1 MNKTLRNV
9 LIIVGVLV
17 ILAVVA
23 NKMGW
28 VGKGK
33 TTQVAVT
40 KVSQANIVETVS
52 ASGKIQPE
60 VEVKLSPEVSGEI
73 VELTVKEGDVVKKG
87 QLLCRIKPDILA
99 SGYER
104 TVASY
109 NAQKSSV
116 ASSQQQLLQSEANF
130 KNIEARFRRNEK
142 LFRDKVISAAEYD
155 AAKAEYTSARASLE
169 AAKQAV
175 VGAKFGLQQSGAVVK
190 EASDNLA
197 RTSIYA
203 PVDGVVSKL
212 SIEKGE
218 RVVGTAQMS
227 GTEIMTIANL
237 NSMEVNVDVNEN
249 DINRLSLGDTAII
262 EVDAFLDKKFKGI
275 VTEIAS
281 SANVVGASADQ
292 VTNFAVK
299 IRILPESYETLKN
312 KGLTNS
318 PFRPGLSATVDIQ
331 TEKTLGLTIP
341 IQSVT
346 VREEDKKEET
356 DSKVDKPKADDKDDK
371 KEKNKVKAKEYVFV
385 VENGKVKQV
394 EVKTGIQDDQNI
406 LIVSGLKAGQ
416 QVVSAPYSAISKTL
430 KDKMEV
436 EVVEKSKLFSTDKK
450 D

>member
-9 LIIVGVLV
+9 LIIVGVLLV
-17 ILAVVA
+17 LAVVA

-28 VGKGK
+28 IGKGK

-40 KVSQANIVETVS
+40 QVAQKNIVETVS

-130 KNIEARFRRNEK
+130 KNIEARFHRNET
-142 LFRDKVISAAEYD
+142 LFKDKVISAAEYD

-175 VGAKFGLQQSGAVVK
+175 IGSKYGLAQSGAVVK

-212 SIEKGE
+212 SVEKGE

-281 SANVVGASADQ
+281 SANVVGSSADQ

-299 IRILPESYETLKN
+299 VRILPESYETLNN

-346 VREEDKKEET
+346 VREDEKEAE
-356 DSKVDKPKADDKDDK
+356 SKTEKPKTESTDTK
-371 KEKNKVKAKEYVFV
+371 KEKNKPKSKEFVFV

-406 LIVSGLKAGQ
+406 LIVSGLKVGQ

-430 KDKMEV
+430 KDKMEI
-436 EVVEKSKLFSTDKK
+436 EVVEKSKLFSAEKK

>member
-9 LIIVGVLV
+9 LIVVGILVVLAIVG
-17 ILAVVA
+17 

-28 VGKGK
+28 IGKSK
-33 TTQVAVT
+33 TVQVAVT
-40 KVSQANIVETVS
+40 KSENKNIIETVS

-60 VEVKLSPEVSGEI
+60 IEVKLSPEVSGEI
-73 VELTVKEGDVVKKG
+73 VELTVKEGDVVRKG
-87 QLLCRIKPDILA
+87 QLLCRIKPDILV
-99 SGYER
+99 SGYDR
-104 TVASY
+104 AVASY
-109 NAQKSSV
+109 NAQKASV
-116 ASSQQQLLQSEANF
+116 AGSQQQLAQSQANF
-130 KNIEARFRRNEK
+130 KNVEAKFQRSEK
-142 LFRDKVISAAEYD
+142 LYKDKVISASEFDAARAEYL
-155 AAKAEYTSARASLE
+155 SARASLE
-169 AAKQAV
+169 GARQNV
-175 VGAKFGLQQSGAVVK
+175 VGSKFGLQQSGATVK
-190 EASDNLA
+190 EASDNLS
-197 RTSIYA
+197 RTNIYS

-212 SIEKGE
+212 SIEQGE

-281 SANVVGASADQ
+281 SASVVGTSADQ

-299 IRILPESYETLKN
+299 VRILQDSYSGLKN
-312 KGLTNS
+312 KGETNS

-331 TEKTLGLTIP
+331 TAKTKGLVVP

-346 VREEDKKEET
+346 VREEEKQNDSTVDGPKNEE
-356 DSKVDKPKADDKDDK
+356 DDKLKD
-371 KEKNKVKAKEYVFV
+371 KNKPKAKEYVFV
-385 VENGKVKQV
+385 IDGNKVKQV

-406 LIVSGLKAGQ
+406 IIISGLKAGQ
-416 QVVSAPYSAISKTL
+416 KVVSAPYAAISKTL

-436 EVVEKSKLFSTDKK
+436 EVVDKSKLFTVEKK
-450 D
+450 

>member
-9 LIIVGVLV
+9 LIGVGALV
-17 ILAVVA
+17 ILAIVA

-28 VGKGK
+28 IGKSK
-33 TTQVAVT
+33 AVQVAVT
-40 KVSQANIVETVS
+40 KAENKNIIETVS

-60 VEVKLSPEVSGEI
+60 IEVKLSPEVSGEI
-73 VELTVKEGDVVKKG
+73 VELNVREGDVVKKG
-87 QLLCRIKPDILA
+87 QLLCRIKPDILV

-109 NAQKSSV
+109 NAQKATV
-116 ASSQQQLLQSEANF
+116 AGSQQQLIQSEANF
-130 KNIEARFRRNEK
+130 KNIEARYKRNEK
-142 LFRDKVISAAEYD
+142 LFKDKVISASEFD
-155 AAKAEYTSARASLE
+155 GAKAEYLSAKASLE
-169 AAKQAV
+169 SARQGV

-190 EASDNLA
+190 EASDNLS
-197 RTSIYA
+197 RTNIYA

-249 DINRLSLGDTAII
+249 DINRLTLGDTAVI
-262 EVDAFLDKKFKGI
+262 EVDAFLDQKFKGI

-281 SANVVGASADQ
+281 SANVVGTSADQ

-299 IRILPESYETLKN
+299 VRILTDSYVDN
-312 KGLTNS
+312 KGAKL
-318 PFRPGLSATVDIQ
+318 PPLRPGLSATVDIQ
-331 TEKTLGLTIP
+331 TEKTYGLVVP

-346 VREEDKKEET
+346 IREEE
-356 DSKVDKPKADDKDDK
+356 KVKDDK
-371 KEKNKVKAKEYVFV
+371 VDGPKKDEADDAKKDKNKPKAKEYVFV
-385 VENGKVKQV
+385 VEAGKVKQI
-394 EVKTGIQDDQNI
+394 EVKTGIQDDLNI
-406 LIVSGLKAGQ
+406 TILSGLKAGQ
-416 QVVSAPYSAISKTL
+416 QVVSAPYAAISKTL

-436 EVVEKSKLFSTDKK
+436 EVVEKSKLFTTDKK
-450 D
+450 E

>member
-9 LIIVGVLV
+9 LIAVVVLV

-28 VGKGK
+28 IGKSK

-40 KVSQANIVETVS
+40 KVEQKSIIETVS

-60 VEVKLSPEVSGEI
+60 IEVKLSPEVSGEI
-73 VELTVKEGDVVKKG
+73 VELNVKEGDVVKKG
-87 QLLCRIKPDILA
+87 QLLCKIKPDILA

-109 NAQKSSV
+109 NAQKATV
-116 ASSQQQLLQSEANF
+116 ASSQQQLIQSEANF
-130 KNIEARFRRNEK
+130 KNIEARYKRNES
-142 LFRDKVISAAEYD
+142 LFKDKVISASEFDAARAEYLS
-155 AAKAEYTSARASLE
+155 AKANLESARQS
-169 AAKQAV
+169 V

-190 EASDNLA
+190 EAGDNLA
-197 RTSIYA
+197 RTNIYA
-203 PVDGVVSKL
+203 PVDGIVSKL

-249 DINRLSLGDTAII
+249 DINRLSLGDTAVI

-281 SANVVGASADQ
+281 SANVVGTSADQ

-299 IRILPESYETLKN
+299 VRILAESYGDLGGKDG
-312 KGLTNS
+312 KSS

-331 TEKTLGLTIP
+331 TERTAGLIVP

-346 VREEDKKEET
+346 IREDEKAKDAVEDKAPNAASDE
-356 DSKVDKPKADDKDDK
+356 K
-371 KEKNKVKAKEYVFV
+371 KEKAKPKAKEYVFI
-385 VENGKVKQV
+385 VEAGKVKQV
-394 EVKTGIQDDQNI
+394 QVTTGIQDDLNI
-406 LIVSGLKAGQ
+406 IILSGLKAGQ
-416 QVVSAPYSAISKTL
+416 EVVSAPYAAISKTL

-436 EVVEKSKLFSTDKK
+436 EVVDKTKLFTTDKK

>member
-17 ILAVVA
+17 VLAIVA

-28 VGKGK
+28 IGKSK

-40 KVSQANIVETVS
+40 KAENKSIIETVS

-73 VELTVKEGDVVKKG
+73 VELTVKEGDAVKKG
-87 QLLCRIKPDILA
+87 QLLCRIKPDILL
-99 SGYER
+99 SGYDR

-109 NAQKSSV
+109 NAQKAAV
-116 ASSQQQLLQSEANF
+116 ASAQQQIVQAEANF
-130 KNIEARFRRNEK
+130 KNIEARFKRNQTLYK
-142 LFRDKVISAAEYD
+142 DKVISASEFDAAQAEYLT
-155 AAKAEYTSARASLE
+155 AKSNLE
-169 AAKQAV
+169 SAKQSLI
-175 VGAKFGLQQSGAVVK
+175 GAKFGLEQSGAGVK

-197 RTSIYA
+197 RTNIYA

-212 SIEKGE
+212 SVEQGE

-249 DINRLSLGDTAII
+249 DINRLSIGDTAII

-281 SANVVGASADQ
+281 SANIVGTSADQ

-299 IRILPESYETLKN
+299 VRILPISYEDLAN
-312 KGLTNS
+312 KGKTNS

-331 TEKTLGLTIP
+331 TEKKSGLVVP

-346 VREEDKKEET
+346 VREEEKPKDA
-356 DSKVDKPKADDKDDK
+356 KVDGPAADDSSDDK
-371 KEKNKVKAKEYVFV
+371 KEKTKPLAKEYVFI
-385 VENGKVKQV
+385 VEAGKVKQV

-406 LIVSGLKAGQ
+406 IILSGLKLGQ
-416 QVVSAPYSAISKTL
+416 QVVSAPYAAISKTL
-430 KDKMEV
+430 KDKDVV
-436 EVVEKSKLFSTDKK
+436 EVVDKSKLFTSETK
-450 D
+450 

>member
-9 LIIVGVLV
+9 LIIVGALVVLAIV
-17 ILAVVA
+17 S

-28 VGKGK
+28 IGKSK
-33 TTQVAVT
+33 TVKVAVT
-40 KVSQANIVETVS
+40 KAEQKNITETVS

-73 VELTVKEGDVVKKG
+73 VELNVKEGDVVKKG
-87 QLLCRIKPDILA
+87 QLLCRIKPDILV

-109 NAQKSSV
+109 NAQKATV
-116 ASSQQQLLQSEANF
+116 ASAQQQLLQSEANF
-130 KNIEARFRRNEK
+130 KNIEARYKRNEK
-142 LFRDKVISAAEYD
+142 LFKDKVISVAEFD
-155 AAKAEYTSARASLE
+155 AAKAEYASAKASLE
-169 AAKQAV
+169 SARQSV
-175 VGAKFGLQQSGAVVK
+175 VGAKFGLEQSGAVVK

-197 RTSIYA
+197 RTNIYA

-212 SIEKGE
+212 SVEKGE

-249 DINRLSLGDTAII
+249 DINRLSIGDTAVI
-262 EVDAFLDKKFKGI
+262 EVDAFLDQKFKGI

-281 SANVVGASADQ
+281 SANVVGTSADQ

-299 IRILPESYETLKN
+299 VRVLYDDKTAKLPPL
-312 KGLTNS
+312 
-318 PFRPGLSATVDIQ
+318 RPGLSATVDIQ
-331 TEKTLGLTIP
+331 TEKTNGLVVP

-346 VREEDKKEET
+346 VREEENAKNAD
-356 DSKVDKPKADDKDDK
+356 VDKPKKDDSNDDK
-371 KEKNKVKAKEYVFV
+371 KDKNKPKAKEYVFV
-385 VENGKVKQV
+385 VDAGKVKQV

-406 LIVSGLKAGQ
+406 IILSGLKAGQ
-416 QVVSAPYSAISKTL
+416 QVVSAPYAAISKTL

-436 EVVEKSKLFSTDKK
+436 EVVDKSKLFVTDKK
-450 D
+450 E

>member
-9 LIIVGVLV
+9 LIAVVILV

-28 VGKGK
+28 IGKSK
-33 TTQVAVT
+33 TIQVAVT
-40 KVSQANIVETVS
+40 KVEQKSIIETVS

-60 VEVKLSPEVSGEI
+60 MEVKLSPEVSGEI
-73 VELTVKEGDVVKKG
+73 VELTVKEGDAVKKG
-87 QLLCRIKPDILA
+87 QLLCRIKPDILV

-109 NAQKSSV
+109 NAQKATV
-116 ASSQQQLLQSEANF
+116 ASSQQQLIQSEANF
-130 KNIEARFRRNEK
+130 KNIEARFKRNES
-142 LFRDKVISAAEYD
+142 LFKDKVISASEFDAARAEYLS
-155 AAKAEYTSARASLE
+155 AKANLESARQS
-169 AAKQAV
+169 V

-203 PVDGVVSKL
+203 PVDGIVSKL
-212 SIEKGE
+212 LIEKGE

-281 SANVVGASADQ
+281 SANVVGTSADQ

-299 IRILPESYETLKN
+299 VRIIAESYGDLGGKD
-312 KGLTNS
+312 GRIS

-331 TEKTLGLTIP
+331 TERKAGLIVP

-346 VREEDKKEET
+346 IREEEK
-356 DSKVDKPKADDKDDK
+356 SKSAVENKGPNVAADEK
-371 KEKNKVKAKEYVFV
+371 KEKAKPKAKEYVFV
-385 VENGKVKQV
+385 VEAGKVKQV
-394 EVKTGIQDDQNI
+394 QVTTGIQDDLNI
-406 LIVSGLKAGQ
+406 IIKSGLKAGQ
-416 QVVSAPYSAISKTL
+416 QVVSAPYAAISKTL

-436 EVVEKSKLFSTDKK
+436 EVVDKTKLFTTDKK

>member
-1 MNKTLRNV
+1 MNKTVRNI
-9 LIIVGVLV
+9 LIGVAVLV
-17 ILAVVA
+17 VLAIIA

-28 VGKGK
+28 IGKGK
-33 TTQVAVT
+33 TTQVAVS
-40 KVSQANIVETVS
+40 KVEEKNIIETVS

-87 QLLCRIKPDILA
+87 QLLCKIKPDILV

-104 TVASY
+104 SVASY
-109 NAQKSSV
+109 NAQKASV

-130 KNIEARFRRNEK
+130 KNVEAKYRRTEK
-142 LFRDKVISAAEYD
+142 LYKDKVISAAEFD
-155 AAKAEYTSARASLE
+155 AARAEYLSSKASLE
-169 AAKQAV
+169 QARQSV
-175 VGAKFGLQQSGAVVK
+175 VGAKFGLEQSGAAVK

-197 RTSIYA
+197 RTNIYA

-212 SIEKGE
+212 SVEKGE

-237 NSMEVNVDVNEN
+237 SSMEVNVDVNEN
-249 DINRLSLGDTAII
+249 DINRLSLGDTATI

-281 SANVVGASADQ
+281 SATVAGTGTDE

-299 IRILPESYETLKN
+299 VRILQESYEGLNN
-312 KGLTNS
+312 KGKTSS
-318 PFRPGLSATVDIQ
+318 PFKPGLSATVDIQ
-331 TEKTLGLTIP
+331 TESKKGLVVP

-346 VREEDKKEET
+346 VREDEGADAQK
-356 DSKVDKPKADDKDDK
+356 SDKPADEEQAEK
-371 KEKNKVKAKEYVFV
+371 KQKSKAKEYVFV
-385 VENGKVKQV
+385 VDGGKVKQV
-394 EVKTGIQDDQNI
+394 EVKTSIQDDQNI
-406 LIVSGLKAGQ
+406 LITSGLKAGQ
-416 QVVSAPYSAISKTL
+416 QVVSAPYAAISKTL
-430 KDKMEV
+430 KNDMQV
-436 EVVEKSKLFSTDKK
+436 EVVDKSKLFSGEKK

>member
-9 LIIVGVLV
+9 LIAVVLLV

-28 VGKGK
+28 IGKSK
-33 TTQVAVT
+33 ITQVAVT
-40 KVSQANIVETVS
+40 KVEQKSIIETVS

-60 VEVKLSPEVSGEI
+60 IEVKLSPEVSGEI
-73 VELTVKEGDVVKKG
+73 VELNVKEGDVVKKG

-109 NAQKSSV
+109 NAQKATV
-116 ASSQQQLLQSEANF
+116 ASAQQQLIQSEANF
-130 KNIEARFRRNEK
+130 KNIEARFKRNES
-142 LFRDKVISAAEYD
+142 LFKDKVISASEFDAARAEYLTS
-155 AAKAEYTSARASLE
+155 KANLE
-169 AAKQAV
+169 SAKQSV

-190 EASDNLA
+190 EAADNLA
-197 RTSIYA
+197 RTNIYA

-212 SIEKGE
+212 SVEQGE

-281 SANVVGASADQ
+281 SANVVGTSADQ

-299 IRILPESYETLKN
+299 VRIIADSYGDLN
-312 KGLTNS
+312 GKGGKKS

-331 TEKTLGLTIP
+331 TERTAGLIVP

-346 VREEDKKEET
+346 IREEEKGKGAIEEKT
-356 DSKVDKPKADDKDDK
+356 SNAASDEK
-371 KEKNKVKAKEYVFV
+371 KEKAKPKAKEYVFV
-385 VENGKVKQV
+385 IEAGKVKQV
-394 EVKTGIQDDQNI
+394 QVKTGIQDDLNI
-406 LIVSGLKAGQ
+406 IILSGLKAGQ
-416 QVVSAPYSAISKTL
+416 QVVSAPYAAISKTL

-436 EVVEKSKLFSTDKK
+436 EVVDKTKLFTTDKK
-450 D
+450 E

>member
-9 LIIVGVLV
+9 LIIAGILV
-17 ILAVVA
+17 VIVIIA

-28 VGKGK
+28 IGKGK

-40 KVSQANIVETVS
+40 KVEKKNIIETVS

-87 QLLCRIKPDILA
+87 QLLCKIKPDILV

-104 TVASY
+104 SVASY
-109 NAQKSSV
+109 NAQKAAV
-116 ASSQQQLLQSEANF
+116 ASSQQQLLQSEASF
-130 KNIEARFRRNEK
+130 KNIEAKYRRTEK
-142 LFRDKVISAAEYD
+142 LYNDKVISASEFDAARAEYLT
-155 AAKAEYTSARASLE
+155 AKASLE
-169 AAKQAV
+169 ASKQSV
-175 VGAKFGLQQSGAVVK
+175 VGANFGLEQSGAAVK
-190 EASDNLA
+190 EAGDNLA
-197 RTSIYA
+197 RTNIYA

-212 SIEKGE
+212 SVEKGE

-281 SANVVGASADQ
+281 SASVVGTGTDE

-299 IRILPESYETLKN
+299 VRILPESYESLNN
-312 KGLTNS
+312 KGQTNS
-318 PFRPGLSATVDIQ
+318 PFKPGLSATVDIQ
-331 TEKTLGLTIP
+331 TEKTMGMAIP

-346 VREEDKKEET
+346 VREDEKQEKKAEKPEDDSNTNKKG
-356 DSKVDKPKADDKDDK
+356 KA
-371 KEKNKVKAKEYVFV
+371 KAKEYVFV
-385 VENGKVKQV
+385 VENGKAKQV

-406 LIVSGLKAGQ
+406 LILSGLKVGQ
-416 QVVSAPYSAISKTL
+416 QVVSAPYAAISKTL
-430 KDKMEV
+430 KENMEV
-436 EVVEKSKLFSTDKK
+436 EVVDKSKLFTGDKK
-450 D
+450 N

>member
-9 LIIVGVLV
+9 LIIAAVLV
-17 ILAVVA
+17 VIVVVA

-28 VGKGK
+28 IGKGK
-33 TTQVAVT
+33 TTKVAVT
-40 KVSQANIVETVS
+40 KVEQKNIVETVS

-73 VELTVKEGDVVKKG
+73 VELNVKEGDVVKKG
-87 QLLCRIKPDILA
+87 QLLCKIKPDILV

-104 TVASY
+104 SVASY
-109 NAQKSSV
+109 NAQKASV
-116 ASSQQQLLQSEANF
+116 ASSQQQLIQSEANF
-130 KNIEARFRRNEK
+130 KNIEAKYRRTEK
-142 LFRDKVISAAEYD
+142 LFKDKVVSASEFDAARAEYLS
-155 AAKAEYTSARASLE
+155 AKASLE
-169 AAKQAV
+169 ATKQNV
-175 VGAKFGLQQSGAVVK
+175 VGAKFGLEQSGAAVK
-190 EASDNLA
+190 EAGDNLA
-197 RTSIYA
+197 RTNIFA

-212 SIEKGE
+212 LVEKGE

-262 EVDAFLDKKFKGI
+262 EVDAFLDKKFKGV

-281 SANVVGASADQ
+281 SANVVGTGTDE

-299 IRILPESYETLKN
+299 VRILPESYSTLSN
-312 KGLTNS
+312 KGQTNS
-318 PFRPGLSATVDIQ
+318 PFKPGLSATVDIQ
-331 TEKTLGLTIP
+331 TEQKSGLVVP

-346 VREEDKKEET
+346 VREEEKPEDSKAEKSQTESEDKK
-356 DSKVDKPKADDKDDK
+356 KVKS
-371 KEKNKVKAKEYVFV
+371 KAKEYVFV
-385 VENGKVKQV
+385 VENGIVKQV
-394 EVKTGIQDDQNI
+394 EVKTSIQDDQNI
-406 LIVSGLKAGQ
+406 LIISGLKAGQ
-416 QVVSAPYSAISKTL
+416 QVVSAPYAAISKDL

-436 EVVEKSKLFSTDKK
+436 EVMDKDKLFSGDKK

>member
-17 ILAVVA
+17 VLAIVA

-28 VGKGK
+28 VGKSK
-33 TTQVAVT
+33 ATQVAVT
-40 KVSQANIVETVS
+40 KASQKDIIETVS

-60 VEVKLSPEVSGEI
+60 IEVKISPEVSGEI
-73 VELTVKEGDVVKKG
+73 VELNVKEGDAVKKG

-99 SGYER
+99 SGYDR

-109 NAQKSSV
+109 NAQKANV
-116 ASSQQQLLQSEANF
+116 ASSQQQLIQAEANF
-130 KNIEARFRRNEK
+130 KNIEAKFQRTEK
-142 LFRDKVISAAEYD
+142 LYKDKVISASEFDASRAEYLSS
-155 AAKAEYTSARASLE
+155 KASLE
-169 AAKQAV
+169 SARQSV

-197 RTSIYA
+197 RTNIYS

-212 SIEKGE
+212 NIEQGE
-218 RVVGTAQMS
+218 RVVGTATMS

-281 SANVVGASADQ
+281 SANVVGTSADQ

-299 IRILPESYETLKN
+299 VRILPESYDTLKN
-312 KGLTNS
+312 KGNTNS

-331 TEKTLGLTIP
+331 TEKTNGLVVP

-346 VREEDKKEET
+346 VREEDTPKTTTDGPKKEE
-356 DSKVDKPKADDKDDK
+356 DDKK
-371 KEKNKVKAKEYVFV
+371 KEKNKPKAKEYVFV
-385 VENGKVKQV
+385 VEGTKVKQV

-406 LIVSGLKAGQ
+406 TILSGLKAGQ
-416 QVVSAPYSAISKTL
+416 QVVSAPYAAISKTL

-436 EVVEKSKLFSTDKK
+436 EVVEKSKLFTTDQK
-450 D
+450 

>member
-1 MNKTLRNV
+1 MNKTVRNI
-9 LIIVGVLV
+9 LIGVAVLV
-17 ILAVVA
+17 VLAIIA

-28 VGKGK
+28 IGKGK
-33 TTQVAVT
+33 TTQVAVS
-40 KVSQANIVETVS
+40 KVEEKNIIETVS

-87 QLLCRIKPDILA
+87 QLLCKIKPDILV

-104 TVASY
+104 SVASY
-109 NAQKSSV
+109 NAQKASV

-130 KNIEARFRRNEK
+130 KNVEAKYRRTEK
-142 LFRDKVISAAEYD
+142 LYKDKVISAAEFD
-155 AAKAEYTSARASLE
+155 AARAEYLSSKASLE
-169 AAKQAV
+169 QARQSV
-175 VGAKFGLQQSGAVVK
+175 VGAKFGLEQSGAAVK

-197 RTSIYA
+197 RTNIYA

-212 SIEKGE
+212 SVEKGE

-237 NSMEVNVDVNEN
+237 SSMEVNVDVNEN
-249 DINRLSLGDTAII
+249 DINRLSLGDTATI

-281 SANVVGASADQ
+281 SATVAGTGTDE

-299 IRILPESYETLKN
+299 VRILQESYEGLNN
-312 KGLTNS
+312 KGKTSS
-318 PFRPGLSATVDIQ
+318 PFKPGLSATVDIQ
-331 TEKTLGLTIP
+331 TESKKGLVVP

-346 VREEDKKEET
+346 VREDEGADAQK
-356 DSKVDKPKADDKDDK
+356 SDKPADEEKAEK
-371 KEKNKVKAKEYVFV
+371 KQKSKAKEYVFV
-385 VENGKVKQV
+385 VDGGKVKQV
-394 EVKTGIQDDQNI
+394 EVKTSIQDDQNI
-406 LIVSGLKAGQ
+406 LITSGLKAGQ
-416 QVVSAPYSAISKTL
+416 QVVSAPYAAISKTL
-430 KDKMEV
+430 KNDMQV
-436 EVVEKSKLFSTDKK
+436 EVVDKSKLFSGEKK

>member
-9 LIIVGVLV
+9 LIIAAVLV
-17 ILAVVA
+17 VIVVIA

-28 VGKGK
+28 IGKGK

-40 KVSQANIVETVS
+40 KVDKKNIVETVS

-87 QLLCRIKPDILA
+87 QLLCKIKPDILV

-104 TVASY
+104 SVASY
-109 NAQKSSV
+109 NAQKAAV
-116 ASSQQQLLQSEANF
+116 ASSQQQLLQSQASF
-130 KNIEARFRRNEK
+130 KNIEAKYRRTEK
-142 LFRDKVISAAEYD
+142 LYNDKVISASEFD
-155 AAKAEYTSARASLE
+155 AAKAEYLSAKASLE
-169 AAKQAV
+169 ASKQSV
-175 VGAKFGLQQSGAVVK
+175 VGSKFGLEQSGAAVK
-190 EASDNLA
+190 EAGDNLA
-197 RTSIYA
+197 RTNIYA

-212 SIEKGE
+212 SVEKGE

-249 DINRLSLGDTAII
+249 DINRLSLGDTAVI

-281 SANVVGASADQ
+281 SASVVGTGTDE

-299 IRILPESYETLKN
+299 VRILPESYGNLNN
-312 KGLTNS
+312 KGQTNS
-318 PFRPGLSATVDIQ
+318 PFKPGLSATVDIQ
-331 TEKTLGLTIP
+331 TERKMGLVVP

-346 VREEDKKEET
+346 VREDEKPDGNK
-356 DSKVDKPKADDKDDK
+356 SDKPKSDSKDNK
-371 KEKNKVKAKEYVFV
+371 KEKVKAKEYVFI
-385 VENGKVKQV
+385 VENGKTKQV

-416 QVVSAPYSAISKTL
+416 QVVSAPYAAISKDL
-430 KDKMEV
+430 KNNMEV
-436 EVVEKSKLFSTDKK
+436 EVVEKSKLFSGDKK
-450 D
+450 